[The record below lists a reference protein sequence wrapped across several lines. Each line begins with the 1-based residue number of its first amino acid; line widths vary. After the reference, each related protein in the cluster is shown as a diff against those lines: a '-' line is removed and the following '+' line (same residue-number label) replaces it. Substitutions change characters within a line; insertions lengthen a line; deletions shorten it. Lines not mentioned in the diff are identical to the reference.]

1 MRWSLSLIS
10 SWALGAEGRV
20 RQACYRSTPSGEEAK
35 GAEEER
41 REVTGRVFSTPLVMK
56 GRTQSSHVL
65 LAGGGWRRVA
75 RKAFSLQDP
84 PRNNGRH
91 SHGLLHQL
99 HTVLSLATALKPV
112 SSPSLAPGPPCFQS
126 LLSSPFR
133 TRPQAGLSTPRADLA
148 CLRLTTRPWLRST
161 VGRRQAPQ
169 PDRPGPSDMSP
180 ASSPASLSICL
191 PADLTFH
198 NWQTLLLQVGP

>member
-1 MRWSLSLIS
+1 M
-10 SWALGAEGRV
+10 
-20 RQACYRSTPSGEEAK
+20 
-35 GAEEER
+35 
-41 REVTGRVFSTPLVMK
+41 
-56 GRTQSSHVL
+56 
-65 LAGGGWRRVA
+65 A

-91 SHGLLHQL
+91 SHGLHHQL

-112 SSPSLAPGPPCFQS
+112 SSPSLAPGPPCLQS
-126 LLSSPFR
+126 LLSSPSR

-148 CLRLTTRPWLRST
+148 CLRLPTRPWLRST

-169 PDRPGPSDMSP
+169 PGRPGPSDMSP

-191 PADLTFH
+191 PADLTFQLADPPSASKSLTLPSMGRLH
-198 NWQTLLLQVGP
+198 LLFTHISEPLFSVRIQLLPQSTIQTCYLHIHSP

>member
-1 MRWSLSLIS
+1 MVRRQRGLRKKEGRDREGFLHAAGVERENS
-10 SWALGAEGRV
+10 SEFSSALGV
-20 RQACYRSTPSGEEAK
+20 
-35 GAEEER
+35 
-41 REVTGRVFSTPLVMK
+41 
-56 GRTQSSHVL
+56 
-65 LAGGGWRRVA
+65 AGVA
-75 RKAFSLQDP
+75 RKAFSLQYP

-91 SHGLLHQL
+91 SHGLRHQL

-112 SSPSLAPGPPCFQS
+112 SSPSLAPGPPCLRS

-133 TRPQAGLSTPRADLA
+133 TRPYAGLSTPRADLA
-148 CLRLTTRPWLRST
+148 CLRLTTRPGLRST

-169 PDRPGPSDMSP
+169 PGRPGPSDMSP